1 MEKRQNIGTKSAFTH
16 KRKYQQS
23 EVQNHH
29 CLSLILLLEFQN
41 DVVFEDN
48 GATISSTTTT
58 TTLNANAFFVLHFN
72 EHDELEEE
80 EYE

>member
-48 GATISSTTTT
+48 GATTSST

-72 EHDELEEE
+72 EHDESEEE